1 MVMRR
6 MGFGCAAALLA
17 LAACAPAAGGRSTV
31 TGGSTGNGGWTAD
44 GGSAA
49 ARALW
54 VGTWAT
60 SPQLTEPNNLP
71 PAPGLT
77 GNTLRQIVRVSIG
90 GRTLRVRFSNAFGNG
105 PLTIA
110 GAHIAPGTAGGSAI
124 DAAGGRAITF
134 GGAPCTT
141 LAPGDTA
148 VSDAL
153 DFPLQPM
160 QEVAITLHLGAVPS
174 DVTGHP
180 GSRTTSFILP
190 GNALADMEMREAV
203 PTDHWYVIQGIDVSE
218 GIAAE
223 RAVVT
228 LGNSITDGRGSGTNR
243 NNRWPDELSRRLRAD
258 PRTAHVAVLNAGIG
272 GNCVLRDCLGP
283 AAVARF
289 ERDVLQAPG
298 ARWLILL
305 EGINDVGQAQGAEG
319 ADAVA
324 RGLIEAYGQMIDRAH
339 ARGIR
344 VYGATLLPFGG
355 SFYDAPER
363 EAARQA
369 VNAWIRTSG
378 RFDAVI
384 DLDAALR
391 DPANPTRLRPE
402 ADTGDHLHPNEAGH
416 RMIAEAIDLALF
428 AR

>member
-1 MVMRR
+1 MRI
-6 MGFGCAAALLA
+6 GCAALLA
-17 LAACAPAAGGRSTV
+17 LAAACAPAPAIGPA
-31 TGGSTGNGGWTAD
+31 AD
-44 GGSAA
+44 GGSTVVGGGGSAA
-49 ARALW
+49 SGGSVAAPALW

-71 PAPGLT
+71 PAPGLA
-77 GNTLRQIVRVSIG
+77 GNTLRQVVRVSIG
-90 GRTLRVRFSNAFGNG
+90 GERLRVRFTNAFGNG

-110 GAHIAPGTAGGSAI
+110 AAHIAPGTAGTSAI
-124 DAAGGRAITF
+124 DAAGGRALTF
-134 GGAPCTT
+134 GGAPSTT
-141 LAPGDTA
+141 IARGDTA
-148 VSDAL
+148 VSDAV
-153 DFPLQPM
+153 DFPLQAM
-160 QEVAITLHLGAVPS
+160 QEVAITIHFGAVPS

-190 GNALADMEMREAV
+190 GNAFAAAEMPDAV
-203 PTDHWYVIQGIDVSE
+203 RTDHWYVIQGIDVVE
-218 GIAAE
+218 GLAAE
-223 RAVVT
+223 RALVT

-298 ARWLILL
+298 ARWLIVL
-305 EGINDVGQAQGAEG
+305 EGINDVGQAQGPEG
-319 ADAVA
+319 ARAVA
-324 RGLIEAYGQMIDRAH
+324 AGLIEAYGRMIDRAH

-384 DLDAALR
+384 DLEAALR

-402 ADTGDHLHPNEAGH
+402 ADTGDHLHPNETGH
-416 RMIAEAIDLALF
+416 RMMAEAIDLALF
-428 AR
+428 R